1 VASCFPVEGKQYHS
15 GSFPIETMDG
25 HQGFHCSLFS
35 QSDQK
40 RFMEKFPGGN
50 HRQEMRFICNQDVF
64 ILIEHLLPKGYGFF
78 IFQLAVIENASANS
92 KGSLCIDA
100 ASGFIHHLTLRHPC
114 LPSRGMHVRILFL
127 EKVDDS
133 FPWTWWKPLA
143 ARTNSCDER
152 KRGVQINLIICYV
165 PW

>member
-1 VASCFPVEGKQYHS
+1 
-15 GSFPIETMDG
+15 
-25 HQGFHCSLFS
+25 
-35 QSDQK
+35 
-40 RFMEKFPGGN
+40 
-50 HRQEMRFICNQDVF
+50 MRFICNQDVF

-92 KGSLCIDA
+92 KSSLCIYA

-133 FPWTWWKPLA
+133 FPWTCWKPLA
-143 ARTNSCDER
+143 AWTNSCDKG
-152 KRGVQINLIICYV
+152 KRGVQINPPYLLCFPGEKRIRFSDDAQINPTLQCSRPLSISNMTLFTIRAAGIMKVIVADHNY
-165 PW
+165 